1 MFKFFFGLLFSITI
15 PISGQSVVLSDTS
28 DEIPVGLNS
37 YTFQDQSNLY
47 SEKNILSPI
56 FQRNFLK
63 TTSAIPNFGYGR
75 ASIWLKIPFQNRSY
89 KHWYF
94 ELDNPRVNR
103 VLFLLYKNNTF
114 IKKICTGDS
123 EPFNSYL
130 FKDRNTFFDLEN
142 LENDNS
148 YTLYIQAKSTE
159 DLKFPMTFWE
169 EKRLYQHL
177 SNRNLIW
184 GIYFGFIILISL
196 YNFFLWLTIRDKTYL
211 FYVYYVLTFGLLQAD
226 LYGYGFQFLWSN
238 NIINDRGVIVFMFG
252 SNFFMVHFL
261 RNFWDLKKNLSYW
274 YNFSLKISWF
284 SAFLTV
290 VSLFFYDWYF
300 NIIGVILIM
309 ILVLWFFF
317 LALKLAYKKQKSA
330 YFSLLAFTA
339 LMLATFV
346 VILKNFGILSAENQ
360 DYYLM
365 GGSMIEMVLF
375 SLALGDK
382 FRYEHSE
389 RERQQHL
396 RNEIAINLHDDL
408 AASLSSLTMYS
419 ESNRRKSQKELSP
432 NELVFSRISEKSRE
446 ALNLVRENVWE
457 MNPRND
463 ASEEWLDRMIKFATE
478 TLESKQIEL
487 DLQISDAVRN
497 LILPID
503 YRRDLYLFFK
513 EAINNIAKHSEAE
526 LAKIEMNFHHKTFS
540 IKLKDNGKGF
550 NIDETNDGNGLL
562 NFEIR
567 ANHLKGKLEIKSAI
581 GEGTELRLSFK
592 ISP

>member
-261 RNFWDLKKNLSYW
+261 RNFWDLKKNLPYW

-365 GGSMIEMVLF
+365 GGSMI
-375 SLALGDK
+375 
-382 FRYEHSE
+382 
-389 RERQQHL
+389 
-396 RNEIAINLHDDL
+396 
-408 AASLSSLTMYS
+408 
-419 ESNRRKSQKELSP
+419 
-432 NELVFSRISEKSRE
+432 
-446 ALNLVRENVWE
+446 
-457 MNPRND
+457 
-463 ASEEWLDRMIKFATE
+463 
-478 TLESKQIEL
+478 
-487 DLQISDAVRN
+487 
-497 LILPID
+497 
-503 YRRDLYLFFK
+503 
-513 EAINNIAKHSEAE
+513 
-526 LAKIEMNFHHKTFS
+526 
-540 IKLKDNGKGF
+540 
-550 NIDETNDGNGLL
+550 
-562 NFEIR
+562 
-567 ANHLKGKLEIKSAI
+567 
-581 GEGTELRLSFK
+581 
-592 ISP
+592 